1 MSFPPSH
8 PALDSALRSRG
19 YEAPT
24 PVQKAVLEA
33 AETAGPYV
41 DLLVSAQT
49 GSGKTVAFGLAMA
62 SSLLGT
68 SSELPPASAPLALI
82 IAPTRELAMQISRE
96 LAWLYA
102 NTGARIAHCVGGMDA
117 RREQRALADGAH
129 IVVGTPGRIR
139 DHLERGYLNLSELS
153 VVVLDEADEML
164 DLGFREELEF
174 ILEAAPEGRRT
185 LLFSATI
192 ARGIALLA
200 RRFQRD
206 AVRIDTTSHSEPHR
220 DIEYRIL
227 RVAPHDI
234 DRAIV
239 NVLRFFEA
247 PGALVFCSTR
257 EAVRRLHGFLRDR
270 GFSVV
275 GLSGE
280 LSQRERTDALQSLRD
295 GRARVCVATDV
306 AARGLD
312 LPDLGIVIHADP
324 PTNKAALLHRSG
336 RTGRAG
342 RKGVSVLMVPPAK
355 RRRTEQVLASANIE
369 ATWSEAP
376 SRESILSRDRL
387 RLLEN
392 PALTEAPAEEDVAL
406 GRMLLE
412 RVDAVQVAAT
422 LMRVFRGRLPEPEDL
437 TAAGRFSD
445 PPAPARGR
453 KGPDAVEH
461 SERRPR
467 RERSEGAA
475 WFRLNSGRKRGA
487 DPKWLVPLICRLG
500 RVEKKDIG
508 AIRIFET
515 ETRFEIIGEAIEGF
529 TSSVADTVSDETNI
543 LPCEPP
549 SGDEERAPPRPRRD
563 REVSSE
569 RSSFTRPVR
578 TASAQSPSH
587 VAAPEERAA
596 PLATGKERGPD
607 RLPDR
612 PKAEPQTPLASR
624 EKRPRQRV
632 RQREERLQ
640 AGSPEDTRKD
650 FRPSEPQKS
659 RRSQG
664 EPAFSRPV
672 SQAQLS
678 EEVKPKGAGRD
689 GADRSSRPPRS
700 SAGHGKAGKSGFQH
714 RKGPSRKMHSDAPS
728 ASRSTEAA
736 QFSSARTPPDADM
749 RPRRPRE
756 PHSGGRPGKPARPGK
771 GFSPK
776 GRPGRWTP

>member
-8 PALDSALRSRG
+8 PALENALRARG
-19 YEAPT
+19 YTTPT

-33 AETAGPYV
+33 GETSGPNA

-62 SSLLGT
+62 SSLLG
-68 SSELPPASAPLALI
+68 ASAGLPAAGAPRALI

-102 NTGARIAHCVGGMDA
+102 DTGARIAHCVGGMDA
-117 RREQRALADGAH
+117 RREQRALGDGAH

-139 DHLERGYLNLSELS
+139 DHLERGYLNLSDIS

-174 ILEAAPEGRRT
+174 ILEAAPETRRT

-206 AVRIDTTSHSEPHR
+206 AVRIDTTSPSEPHR
-220 DIEYRIL
+220 DIEYRVI
-227 RVAPHDI
+227 RTAPLDI

-257 EAVRRLHGFLRDR
+257 ENVRRLHAFLRER

-280 LSQRERTDALQSLRD
+280 LSQRERTDALQALRD

-324 PTNKAALLHRSG
+324 PSNKAGLLHRSG

-369 ATWSEAP
+369 AMWSDPP
-376 SRESILSRDRL
+376 SREAIVSRDRE

-392 PALTEAPAEEDVAL
+392 PALHEAPGEDDLEL
-406 GRMLLE
+406 GRLLLE
-412 RVDAVQVAAT
+412 RAEPLHVAAA
-422 LMRVFRGRLPEPEDL
+422 LMRVFRGRLPEPEDFSATTRMGATPQPDRPRTSPGDAPHAGQSRPTRQRSEAASWFAL
-437 TAAGRFSD
+437 NAGR
-445 PPAPARGR
+445 R
-453 KGPDAVEH
+453 K
-461 SERRPR
+461 
-467 RERSEGAA
+467 
-475 WFRLNSGRKRGA
+475 GA
-487 DPKWLVPLICRLG
+487 DPRWLVPLICRLG
-500 RVEKKDIG
+500 GVEKKDIG

-515 ETRFEIIGEAIEGF
+515 ETRFEIFEPMIEGF
-529 TSSVADTVSDETNI
+529 SARISDTASDETRI
-543 LPCEPP
+543 VPSEEP
-549 SGDEERAPPRPRRD
+549 SRDEERPQRSRRNDGPRDAGEAP
-563 REVSSE
+563 
-569 RSSFTRPVR
+569 
-578 TASAQSPSH
+578 
-587 VAAPEERAA
+587 
-596 PLATGKERGPD
+596 KERI
-607 RLPDR
+607 RPDR
-612 PKAEPQTPLASR
+612 PAYRRSDSLPPPDPARVVEHEHLRAERTSKRHSPPEDRSSPER
-624 EKRPRQRV
+624 EAKRPRQRV
-632 RQREERLQ
+632 RQREERQRTLDVQ
-640 AGSPEDTRKD
+640 GP
-650 FRPSEPQKS
+650 PSEAVPHRDRKNPSSPPGERTRDDRGAAKIVSPFEGSAQ
-659 RRSQG
+659 RS
-664 EPAFSRPV
+664 
-672 SQAQLS
+672 
-678 EEVKPKGAGRD
+678 
-689 GADRSSRPPRS
+689 
-700 SAGHGKAGKSGFQH
+700 KAGKSGFQH
-714 RKGPSRKMHSDAPS
+714 RKGQSRHMRSEAPSPARAGEQGKTTPARVASDAES
-728 ASRSTEAA
+728 
-736 QFSSARTPPDADM
+736 
-749 RPRRPRE
+749 RPRRHADPR
-756 PHSGGRPGKPARPGK
+756 SGVGRGKPTRPDKTTG
-771 GFSPK
+771 PK